1 MADTVTYAVVVNQPG
16 YLPEDDP
23 FYATTLNEAR
33 EAAAATVRHA
43 LTDADDHSV
52 AGMTA
57 EELDNVLMGA
67 YDVGPDGGH
76 VWMPGDGGY
85 IVDIVP
91 VW

>member
-1 MADTVTYAVVVNQPG
+1 MADTVTYAVAVRQPE
-16 YLPEDDP
+16 YLPEDTP
-23 FYATTLNEAR
+23 FYAETLHEAR

-43 LTDADDHSV
+43 LTYADDSSV

-76 VWMPGDGGY
+76 VWMPGDQGY
-85 IVDIVP
+85 IVIAP